1 MAPNPTYEELEQK
14 LSDLEREKEER
25 QKAESALRESEEKYR
40 TVVENSLAG
49 IYVIQDGRFQ
59 YVNPRF
65 VEMLGYARPRE
76 LVGMDFERVIHAKD
90 RPRIRSR
97 DALVEQGLKL
107 GTRQSFRAVKKDG
120 SIIWVDMRDT
130 HTQYMGKPANVGNVI
145 DITEQRVAEESLRQ
159 SEEKYRSILEHI
171 EEGYYEVD
179 IRGNLTFFNDSFCR
193 IWGYP
198 REQLMGMNN
207 RDYTGEENARRT
219 YQTFNRVY
227 TTGEPAKAFD
237 WEITRKDGGRK
248 NIELSVSL
256 MTDTLGRRI
265 GFRGIVRDITERKVA
280 EEELDRYR
288 HHLEE
293 LVEARTAE
301 LTKVNERFQKEI
313 DERRRVEESLR
324 SEKNFSEALIA
335 SLPGILYVFDR
346 KGRFLKWN
354 KNLEHVSGYAAREIT
369 EMSALD
375 FFQGK
380 DRENVEKRVKE
391 VFRRGKS
398 TVEADITPKTGRRIP
413 YFFTG
418 LRTVIDGATYLVG
431 VGIDITEKRALEAET
446 MRAAHLAALGELAA
460 GVAHEINNPINGI
473 INYGQI
479 LIDEAEEQ
487 GQSDRIPRRIITE
500 GERVAVIVKNLLSFA
515 RDAKEEHVPDL
526 IHEILAEGLS
536 LVERQILKDG
546 IHMKV
551 DVTSDLP
558 RVRAMRQQI
567 QQVILNILSNA
578 RYALNQKYPGAHK
591 DKVLEIRGEVARG
604 DGRKVVRLRFRDRG
618 TGIPNDI
625 LDKICD
631 PFFST
636 KPRGEGTGLGLSI
649 SYGIMKDHN
658 GRLWFRSKEGRYTEA
673 ILDIPIAE
681 VRTP

>member
-1 MAPNPTYEELEQK
+1 MALKPTYEELEQK
-14 LSDLEREKEER
+14 VSNLEREKEER

-49 IYVIQDGRFQ
+49 IYVIQDGKFQ

-65 VEMLGYARPRE
+65 VEMLGYASPRE

-97 DALVEQGLKL
+97 DALQGLKL
-107 GTRQSFRAVKKDG
+107 GTRQSFRAVKQDD

-130 HTQYMGKPANVGNVI
+130 HTQYMNRPANVGNVI

-237 WEITRKDGGRK
+237 WEIIRKDGSRK

-265 GFRGIVRDITERKVA
+265 GFRGIVRDITERKIA
-280 EEELDRYR
+280 EEELGRYR

-301 LTKVNERFQKEI
+301 LMKVNERFQKEI

-346 KGRFLKWN
+346 KGKFLKWN
-354 KNLEHVSGYAAREIT
+354 KNIEHVSGYAAWEISN
-369 EMSALD
+369 MSALD

-380 DRENVEKRVKE
+380 DREIVEKRVKE
-391 VFRRGKS
+391 VF
-398 TVEADITPKTGRRIP
+398 
-413 YFFTG
+413 
-418 LRTVIDGATYLVG
+418 
-431 VGIDITEKRALEAET
+431 EK
-446 MRAAHLAALGELAA
+446 GE
-460 GVAHEINNPINGI
+460 
-473 INYGQI
+473 
-479 LIDEAEEQ
+479 
-487 GQSDRIPRRIITE
+487 
-500 GERVAVIVKNLLSFA
+500 
-515 RDAKEEHVPDL
+515 
-526 IHEILAEGLS
+526 IHG
-536 LVERQILKDG
+536 
-546 IHMKV
+546 
-551 DVTSDLP
+551 
-558 RVRAMRQQI
+558 
-567 QQVILNILSNA
+567 
-578 RYALNQKYPGAHK
+578 
-591 DKVLEIRGEVARG
+591 
-604 DGRKVVRLRFRDRG
+604 
-618 TGIPNDI
+618 
-625 LDKICD
+625 
-631 PFFST
+631 
-636 KPRGEGTGLGLSI
+636 
-649 SYGIMKDHN
+649 
-658 GRLWFRSKEGRYTEA
+658 
-673 ILDIPIAE
+673 
-681 VRTP
+681 